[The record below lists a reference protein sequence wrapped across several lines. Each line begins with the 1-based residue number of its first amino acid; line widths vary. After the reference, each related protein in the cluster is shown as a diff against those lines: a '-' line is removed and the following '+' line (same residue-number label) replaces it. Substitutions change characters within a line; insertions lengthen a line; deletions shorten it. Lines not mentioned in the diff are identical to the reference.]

1 MKFQGGKAMFRKI
14 SVKVAFFVNLVLF
27 VVIGLGTIQLAKMQF
42 ASLDE
47 QYKTQAKFDSMVAA
61 KAVSKVFEEALD
73 NRALTNTDLFDTDY
87 SPIPKTDPQKYHT
100 RYDTYT
106 DRAILALQD
115 ELLKNPNVVFAVTVD
130 NNGYLPTHNSKYQQ
144 PLTGDK
150 EKDKVGNRTKR
161 IFNDP
166 TGLAAAK
173 NTQAG
178 FLQVYKR
185 DTGETMWDVSSP
197 IVVKGKQWG
206 NFRIGLSINTL
217 QKAKASIL
225 TQLIISM
232 AVILLISFTLI
243 YFTVRSA
250 LHPLT
255 DLTVAAHRVVDGN
268 VNDPI
273 TATTKD
279 EIGDLAEVMERMRK
293 RLRSVVD
300 PLKMK

>member
-1 MKFQGGKAMFRKI
+1 
-14 SVKVAFFVNLVLF
+14 
-27 VVIGLGTIQLAKMQF
+27 MQF